1 MKAARFEERRLP
13 VVIPLRTLARNLSAI
28 AVIAPSWPTGNTCIG
43 FLLRWPMTISRW
55 GTWFA
60 NPRASALAL
69 GQWQQTAALPAGP
82 PSHCQGPRERGR
94 RCGASLGGET
104 EVTVVAEP
112 DAICDACPNLAT
124 TGCTLHGEGS
134 EQGIVRQ
141 DRDVMGRLGIVEGSS
156 LPWRAIVERIAAK
169 VEPDDLD
176 AICGSCPWLP
186 LGVCKAG
193 LRKLR

>member
-1 MKAARFEERRLP
+1 MRIRAH
-13 VVIPLRTLARNLSAI
+13 NLLCIQGFVGKGYSPEFVANMT
-28 AVIAPSWPTGNTCIG
+28 AVI
-43 FLLRWPMTISRW
+43 
-55 GTWFA
+55 
-60 NPRASALAL
+60 
-69 GQWQQTAALPAGP
+69 
-82 PSHCQGPRERGR
+82 E
-94 RCGASLGGET
+94 SLGEET

-112 DAICDACPNLAT
+112 DAICDACPNLAPA
-124 TGCTLHGEGS
+124 GCTLHGEGS

-141 DRDVMGRLGIVEGSS
+141 DRDVMGRLGIAEGSS